1 VLIAALFNV
10 ANPVAANVVMKSS
23 GYQSFEAVILIA
35 LIAAVVIVPVN
46 VGESDKTTDAVPVSS
61 AKAEAKSADVN
72 EPCCCIASTHYLPNQ
87 HLWH

>member
-1 VLIAALFNV
+1 V
-10 ANPVAANVVMKSS
+10 KSLRFLKF
-23 GYQSFEAVILIA
+23 FEAVILIA

-72 EPCCCIASTHYLPNQ
+72 ELVLLHCQYSLSLQLNQ

>member
-1 VLIAALFNV
+1 VKSLSYSKVL
-10 ANPVAANVVMKSS
+10 
-23 GYQSFEAVILIA
+23 AVILIA

-72 EPCCCIASTHYLPNQ
+72 ELVLLHTSTYYRSS
-87 HLWH
+87 

>member
-10 ANPVAANVVMKSS
+10 ANPVANVVSEVARL
-23 GYQSFEAVILIA
+23 QFFETVILIA

-72 EPCCCIASTHYLPNQ
+72 E
-87 HLWH
+87 